1 MRWKIET
8 FHKIL
13 KSGLKIEELR
23 LRTAGRLTNLIALC
37 CIVSWR
43 IFRLTSINRTT
54 PEERAESILTCKE
67 IQVLQKISKN
77 KSLSLRSP
85 ISDFIVE
92 IAKLGG
98 YLGRA
103 SDPPLGHTV
112 LWRGISRLH
121 DIIFG
126 IELAADTY
134 G

>member
-1 MRWKIET
+1 V
-8 FHKIL
+8 
-13 KSGLKIEELR
+13 
-23 LRTAGRLTNLIALC
+23 TN
-37 CIVSWR
+37 
-43 IFRLTSINRTT
+43 T
-54 PEERAESILTCKE
+54 
-67 IQVLQKISKN
+67 N
-77 KSLSLRSP
+77 KSLSSRSP

-126 IELAADTY
+126 IEIAADTY
-134 G
+134 GSKKA